1 MDSSQAQLIG
11 EQLNHLRDN
20 INARLDHLENLIQ
33 HKAQIDAEQ
42 KAAMRTELADLREI
56 CRDHE
61 IRLRDVASG
70 GRQWRDAVP
79 FHDRRGVAG
88 VGGRIGKGVF
98 AVDVCQT

>member
-33 HKAQIDAEQ
+33 HKAQLDAEQ

-61 IRLRDVASG
+61 TRLRDVASG
-70 GRQWRDAVP
+70 VTQFRFMIGGASLAS
-79 FHDRRGVAG
+79 VAAL
-88 VGGRIGKGVF
+88 VKAF
-98 AVDVCQT
+98 LP